1 MSLFKRRSNGGPLG
15 RVLESEAKAIDKV
28 FRRAVN
34 GGPIDEDEFDLESLV
49 VELFEAAPT
58 DDVRT
63 LRDRDVDARA
73 FFEDELRPN
82 WDDRTRGERSAKIQ
96 AFMRLANALGTDDAA
111 GLGAVVRTKVVVLA
125 WAYDRVYSQDLLRQ
139 LSRTPQSFGTMQPAG

>member
-15 RVLESEAKAIDKV
+15 RVLESEAKAIDKL
-28 FRRAVN
+28 FRRAN
-34 GGPIDEDEFDLESLV
+34 GTPVDEESFDLEPLV

-58 DDVRT
+58 SDVRT
-63 LRDRDVDARA
+63 LKDRDVDGRS
-73 FFEDELRPN
+73 FFEDEVRPN
-82 WDDRTRGERSAKIQ
+82 WDDLTRGERSAKIQ
-96 AFMRLANALGTDDAA
+96 AFMRIANALGTDDAA